1 LTVSSEILDQLQ
13 RAADDVVAM
22 VADVAADAEA
32 NVSVTRL
39 RHGLTRFANS
49 FVHQHVTEDTRTVRL
64 TLAIEGRTATAST
77 TDTDPAGLRQL
88 VERTLTSARLQPVDP
103 TWPGATPP
111 VEVTAQGHLDGA
123 TADASPDA
131 RAQLVRDFVDAGPG
145 LRAAGFVD
153 TATTETAFASSA
165 GHRVAGAA
173 TRATLDG
180 IHQTDTSA
188 GSAHRTSFRLRDLD
202 AAACGARAADL
213 ARRSETAIDLEPGS
227 YPVVLMPEAVASIV
241 TFLAFYGFNGKAHR
255 EGASFAELGE
265 QQFDPSITLTADPTD
280 PRSLGLPFDAEGSP
294 RQRYHLVEDGVTRQ
308 LSHDRRTARAVG
320 ARTTGDALPGGE
332 GFGAIPRTVV
342 LRPGDAD
349 TASMIASV
357 ERGLLVTQFHY
368 CRILDPKSQVV
379 TGLTRNGTFLIEDGE
394 VAGAV
399 GNLRFTQ
406 SFLAALGEGQV
417 RAIGADDR
425 YASGDF
431 GEGMVIAPSL
441 HLSSWNF
448 TGGARG

>member
-1 LTVSSEILDQLQ
+1 MSEVLEQLQ
-13 RAADDVVAM
+13 QAADDVVRT
-22 VADVAADAEA
+22 VGEVAADAEA
-32 NVSVTRL
+32 NVSVTRT

-49 FVHQHVTEDTRTVRL
+49 FIHQHVGEDTRTVRL

-77 TDTDPAGLRQL
+77 TDLDPEGLRQL

-111 VEVTAQGHLDGA
+111 GDVTLTGNVDPD

-131 RAQLVRDFVDAGPG
+131 RARLVKDFVDAGPG

-153 TATTETAFASSA
+153 TAATEAAFASTA
-165 GHRVAGAA
+165 GQRVAGAA
-173 TRATLDG
+173 TRATLDA

-188 GSAHRTSFRLRDLD
+188 GSSHGTSYRLRDLG

-213 ARRSETAIDLEPGS
+213 ARRSETATDIDPGA
-227 YPVVLMPEAVASIV
+227 YPVVLLPEAVATLV

-255 EGASFAELGE
+255 EGASFAELGT

-280 PRSLGLPFDAEGSP
+280 PRAIGLPFDAEGSP
-294 RQRYHLVEDGVTRQ
+294 RTRYHLVEDGVTRN

-332 GFGAIPRTVV
+332 GFGALPGTVL
-342 LRPGDAD
+342 LRPGTADVDA
-349 TASMIASV
+349 MIGSI
-357 ERGLLVTQFHY
+357 ERGLLVNQFHY

-379 TGLTRNGTFLIEDGE
+379 TGLTRNGTFLIEDGK

-406 SFLAALGEGQV
+406 SFLQALGAGQV
-417 RAIGADDR
+417 TAIGGDDR
-425 YASGDF
+425 YASGEF
-431 GEGMVIAPSL
+431 GEGMVLTPSMQL
-441 HLSSWNF
+441 ASWNF